1 VQAPCACCKRL
12 TRLFGKFRAAPSF
25 RFADDKSPDLISR
38 TPQFLTV
45 RMIAHVQR
53 VPLSNALFTFWGAE
67 LTLLAAGTR
76 REFGNLDDGLGLG
89 PSEERPEGCS

>member
-1 VQAPCACCKRL
+1 
-12 TRLFGKFRAAPSF
+12 
-25 RFADDKSPDLISR
+25 
-38 TPQFLTV
+38 
-45 RMIAHVQR
+45 MIAHVQR
-53 VPLSNALFTFWGAE
+53 VPLINALFTFWGAE